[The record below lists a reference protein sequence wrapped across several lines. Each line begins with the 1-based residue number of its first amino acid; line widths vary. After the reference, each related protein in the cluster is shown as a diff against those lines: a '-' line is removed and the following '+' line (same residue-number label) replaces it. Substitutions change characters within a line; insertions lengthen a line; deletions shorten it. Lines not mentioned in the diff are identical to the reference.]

1 MKKQPLAFALV
12 AVFVL
17 AAGAVCA
24 DELQQRANSMF
35 KAIPKYPPAI
45 DGNEITAA
53 KVALG
58 KMLFFEPRLSASHL
72 ISCNTC
78 HNVGM
83 GGHDYLPVSIGHG
96 WQKGPR
102 NSPTVFNAVFNA
114 AQFWDGRA
122 ADLAEQAKGPI
133 QAGVEMGSTRK
144 RVEDTLN
151 SMPEYVQRF
160 RQAFP
165 GQKDPV
171 SFDNMATA
179 IEAFEATLITPNSDF
194 DKYLRGDKDALDE
207 VEQEGL
213 ALFMNKGCVACHA
226 GTNLGGQSYF
236 PFGLVTKPGADILP
250 VGDKGRFAVT
260 ETASDEYVFRAS
272 PLRNIELTAPYF
284 HSGAV
289 WSLEEAVEVMG
300 TAQLGSKLKAG
311 EVASITAFLK
321 TLTGEIPVV
330 QYPELPPSTG
340 STPRPDEMTSTTA
353 HCLHGDKRRR
363 ASRAFLDSTSAI
375 SVYRATWFKL
385 PLRWEL
391 A

>member
-1 MKKQPLAFALV
+1 MKKRLLAI
-12 AVFVL
+12 AVIAGL
-17 AAGAVCA
+17 GIMADASAA
-24 DELQQRANSMF
+24 DDLQQKAAAMF
-35 KAIPKYPPAI
+35 SAIPQYPPVI
-45 DGNEITAA
+45 DGNEMTDA
-53 KVALG
+53 KIELG

-122 ADLAEQAKGPI
+122 VDLAEQAKGPV
-133 QAGVEMGSTRK
+133 QAGVEMNSTPE

-151 SMPEYVQRF
+151 SMPDYVERF

-165 GQKDPV
+165 GQGSPV

-179 IEAFEATLITPNSDF
+179 IEAFETTLITPDSNF
-194 DKYLRGDKDALDE
+194 DKYLRGNTDALNAE
-207 VEQEGL
+207 EQEGL

-226 GTNLGGQSYF
+226 GTNLGGQDYY
-236 PFGLVTKPGADILP
+236 PFGLVTRPGDDILP
-250 VGDKGRFAVT
+250 PGDKGRFAVT
-260 ETASDEYVFRAS
+260 ATATDEYVFRAA

-289 WSLEEAVEVMG
+289 WSLEEAVAVMG
-300 TAQLGSKLKAG
+300 TAQLGSKL
-311 EVASITAFLK
+311 EESDVASITTFLK
-321 TLTGEIPVV
+321 TLTGNIPVV
-330 QYPELPPSTG
+330 QYPELPPSTD
-340 STPRPDEMTSTTA
+340 STPRPQDM
-353 HCLHGDKRRR
+353 
-363 ASRAFLDSTSAI
+363 I
-375 SVYRATWFKL
+375 
-385 PLRWEL
+385 P
-391 A
+391 